1 MRLSH
6 ADRFQQ
12 FLLSGE
18 KLWGVE
24 GSEGLSGTHRL
35 TREINVQALD
45 ASAYMGCLRLQA
57 TLVRYDLAV

>member
-12 FLLSGE
+12 FLLGGE
-18 KLWGVE
+18 KLGGVE

-35 TREINVQALD
+35 TCEINVQALD